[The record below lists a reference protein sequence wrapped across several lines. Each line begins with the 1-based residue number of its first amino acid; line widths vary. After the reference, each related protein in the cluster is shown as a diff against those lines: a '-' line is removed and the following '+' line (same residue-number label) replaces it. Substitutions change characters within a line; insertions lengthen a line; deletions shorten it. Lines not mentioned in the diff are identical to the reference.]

1 MSDTILIVDDSV
13 DNRQLLFRTL
23 GRADYEIIE
32 AADGQE
38 GLARA
43 AEHLPELILLDI
55 MMPGLDGYQVCD
67 LLKKDTRTA
76 DIPVI
81 FLSAKTETKDKIKG
95 LEIGGVDYITKPFDR
110 GEVLARVQT
119 QLKIRHLMKDL
130 LDKQKR
136 LEEDLKAAAS
146 IQETLLPAHLPTWPE
161 LEISWKFL
169 PCELIGGDIF
179 NVIPLDE
186 AQVGFYMLDVSGHG
200 VPSAMVTVSVSQ
212 LMSPDSG
219 YLRKKTSS
227 PPFYQITPPE
237 EVLRAL
243 DKEYPFE
250 RFSKFFT
257 IVYVLLNIPQQKIVY
272 SSAAHPPPLLLHG
285 DGGFELLDKGGTIIG
300 LNGMVPFEQEE
311 KRLQP
316 GDKVILY
323 TDGVVE
329 YQNPDEEPFGPQR
342 LYHLAQTLGDRPV
355 STILDGIYAGL
366 MDFGRHTK
374 IQDDISLLGIEVK
387 W

>member
-1 MSDTILIVDDSV
+1 MPDTILIVDDSV

-55 MMPGLDGYQVCD
+55 VMPELDGYQVCEA
-67 LLKKDTRTA
+67 LKKDSRTA

-212 LMSPDSG
+212 LMTPQSG
-219 YLRKKTSS
+219 LLKKKISS
-227 PPFYQITPPE
+227 PPFYQIVSPW
-237 EVLRAL
+237 EVLKAL
-243 DKEYPFE
+243 DEEYPFE
-250 RFSKFFT
+250 RFNKFFT
-257 IVYVLLNIPQQKIVY
+257 IVYLLVNISQKRIVY
-272 SSAAHPPPLLLHG
+272 SSAAHPPPLLLHR
-285 DGGFELLDKGGTIIG
+285 DGNLELLDKGGTIIG
-300 LNGMVPFEQEE
+300 LNFMVPFEQEE
-311 KRLQP
+311 RRLQP
-316 GDKVILY
+316 GDKVIIY

-329 YQNPDEEPFGPQR
+329 YQNWEEEPFGPERFYELVQS
-342 LYHLAQTLGDRPV
+342 LCNQPI
-355 STILDGIYAGL
+355 SEILDGIYEGL
-366 MDFGRHTK
+366 MDFGRHVK
-374 IQDDISLLGIEVK
+374 IQDDISLLGIEFK
-387 W
+387 K